1 MTYNLA
7 ETFKSIQ
14 QKNQSSTTQEES
26 VKLIAAL
33 IALPVY
39 TTTIWA
45 ILTFIFA
52 LSIPWLHILGGFLL
66 FNLFRSF
73 IAESFKKYM
82 RHVVCATRVLM
93 IPPDFDDKW
102 YHQLARGVAKN
113 QPLRGLQC
121 SASRKRSRWYRKH

>member
-14 QKNQSSTTQEES
+14 QKNQSSEVKEES

-33 IALPVY
+33 IALPIY
-39 TTTIWA
+39 TTTTWV

-66 FNLFRSF
+66 FNLFRGL
-73 IAESFKKYM
+73 IATSTK
-82 RHVVCATRVLM
+82 
-93 IPPDFDDKW
+93 
-102 YHQLARGVAKN
+102 
-113 QPLRGLQC
+113 
-121 SASRKRSRWYRKH
+121 

>member
-14 QKNQSSTTQEES
+14 QKNQSSEVKEES

-33 IALPVY
+33 IALPIY

-52 LSIPWLHILGGFLL
+52 LSIPWLYVLGGLLL
-66 FNLFRSF
+66 FNLFRSL
-73 IAESFKKYM
+73 IAESFK
-82 RHVVCATRVLM
+82 
-93 IPPDFDDKW
+93 
-102 YHQLARGVAKN
+102 GKN
-113 QPLRGLQC
+113 R
-121 SASRKRSRWYRKH
+121 

>member
-14 QKNQSSTTQEES
+14 QKNQSSE
-26 VKLIAAL
+26 VKEDLIELIAAL

-45 ILTFIFA
+45 ILTFIFT

-66 FNLFRSF
+66 FNLFRGLIAKSF
-73 IAESFKKYM
+73 
-82 RHVVCATRVLM
+82 
-93 IPPDFDDKW
+93 
-102 YHQLARGVAKN
+102 
-113 QPLRGLQC
+113 
-121 SASRKRSRWYRKH
+121 RK

>member
-14 QKNQSSTTQEES
+14 QKNQSSEVKEES

-52 LSIPWLHILGGFLL
+52 LSVPWLHVMGAYML
-66 FNLFRSF
+66 FNLVKGS
-73 IAESFKKYM
+73 IAKTFKK
-82 RHVVCATRVLM
+82 
-93 IPPDFDDKW
+93 
-102 YHQLARGVAKN
+102 
-113 QPLRGLQC
+113 
-121 SASRKRSRWYRKH
+121 

>member
-52 LSIPWLHILGGFLL
+52 LSIPWLYVMGGNLL
-66 FNLFRSF
+66 FNLVTVP
-73 IAESFKKYM
+73 IAKLFKK
-82 RHVVCATRVLM
+82 V
-93 IPPDFDDKW
+93 K
-102 YHQLARGVAKN
+102 
-113 QPLRGLQC
+113 
-121 SASRKRSRWYRKH
+121 